1 LIEQTDNIE
10 FDSQQ
15 EVLYAEVILPLP
27 IPKLFTYRFAQ
38 QDNELAVI
46 GKRVFVPFGARKVYT
61 ALIYNITT
69 QAPQTYEA
77 LYILSVI
84 DDNPLICIEQF
95 KFWQWIA
102 SYYMCS
108 LGEVMAAALPASLKL
123 ESETFISLYP
133 DVEYNPLEIDEREVK
148 ILEALAGKEK
158 IKIAELETVLKSKS
172 SFVKIIKS
180 LYDRGLILIYDDV
193 TEAYK
198 PKLLTK
204 IKIVEGTSEKQLN
217 ALFTSLENKAK
228 KQYNVLLALAGQPKM
243 DVIKAELIKKYD
255 LNAAAIKALIDKG
268 IIEQYQIEIDRI
280 LKKEIQEKEYTLTI
294 EQEKASEKINLLFET
309 KDTVL
314 LHGSTASGKTFVYI
328 ELIKQQIA
336 LGKTIIFLVPEIAL
350 TEQLITRLEHYFA
363 SVMAVT
369 HSRFNK
375 SEKVEIWNK
384 ASQGQVKLLVGPRSA
399 LFMPMQNLG
408 LIIIDEEHEITFKQN
423 EKAPR
428 YHARDTA
435 IVLAKYSKAKV
446 LLGTATP
453 ALETYY
459 NALTNKF
466 GFVELPQLY
475 GAAKPAEIIFADI
488 KEETRTKQMHGI
500 FTKTLFDNI
509 TQMQADKAQGLIFQN
524 RKGYVPVLECSTCGW
539 TSKCV
544 NCDIALTYYK
554 YSNNLRCH
562 YCGYTQ
568 PNITKCN
575 ACGNHTMAIQ
585 GYGTERITEELELLM
600 PTLKVIRFDQDST
613 KQKYAFKKLLLD
625 FEQGNADVMVG
636 TQILVKG
643 LDFENVQLASVIN
656 ADHILN
662 FPDFRAYERTFQL
675 LMQLAGRVGRH
686 GKPGK
691 MIIQT
696 RQPEHA
702 VLQAIQNFDYKGLY
716 QQQITEREQF
726 SYPPFSRLI
735 KLTLMHKDAEQIN
748 QCAAEF
754 SKLLKQQLGALVLGP
769 EVPYVS
775 KIKNFYLR
783 NILVK
788 MSKDK
793 DNAIQIKAFIL
804 KTYDFL
810 IQNYNVKGLR
820 LVADVDCY

>member
-1 LIEQTDNIE
+1 LIETNLDIE
-10 FDSQQ
+10 FDKDQ
-15 EVLYAEVILPLP
+15 EVLYIEVILPLP
-27 IPKLFTYRFAQ
+27 IPQLFTYRLPQ
-38 QDNELAVI
+38 ECNELAVI
-46 GKRVFVPFGARKVYT
+46 GKRVFVPFGPRKVYT

-69 QAPQTYEA
+69 KAPKTYEA
-77 LYILSVI
+77 LYVLSVI
-84 DDNPLICIEQF
+84 DDNPLITIEQL

-123 ESETFISLYP
+123 ESETFIALYP
-133 DVEYNPLEIDEREVK
+133 DTEYNPLDLDEREVK

-204 IKIVEGTSEKQLN
+204 IRLVQGISEAELN
-217 ALFTSLENKAK
+217 TQFASLETKAK
-228 KQYNVLLALAGQPKM
+228 KQYQALLALAGQPQM
-243 DVIKAELIKKYD
+243 DAVKTELIKKYD
-255 LNAAAIKALIDKG
+255 LNTAAIKALIDKG
-268 IIEQYQIEIDRI
+268 LIEQYQIEVDRI
-280 LKKEIQEKEYTLTI
+280 VKKDIQEKEYSLTV
-294 EQEKASEKINLLFET
+294 EQQRAVKEITDLFKS

-314 LHGSTASGKTFVYI
+314 LHGATASGKTFVYI
-328 ELIKQQIA
+328 ELIKQQIE
-336 LGKTIIFLVPEIAL
+336 LGKTVVFLVPEIAL
-350 TEQLITRLEHYFA
+350 TEQLIQRLEFYF
-363 SVMAVT
+363 SSTMAVS
-369 HSRFNK
+369 HSRFSKN
-375 SEKVEIWNK
+375 EKVEIWNK
-384 ASQGQVKLLVGPRSA
+384 ASKGQVKLLVGPRSA

-408 LIIIDEEHEITFKQN
+408 LIIIDEEHETTFKQN

-435 IVLAKYSKAKV
+435 IVLAKFNHAKV

-453 ALETYY
+453 AIETYY
-459 NALTNKF
+459 NALTGKF
-466 GFVELPQLY
+466 GLVKLPQLY
-475 GAAKPAEIIFADI
+475 GAAKPAEIVFADI

-500 FTKTLFDNI
+500 FTKTLFDSI
-509 TQMQADKAQGLIFQN
+509 TQMQADKGQGLIFQN

-562 YCGYTQ
+562 YCGYAQ

-575 ACGNHTMAIQ
+575 ACGNHTMTIQ

-600 PTLKVIRFDQDST
+600 PSLKVIRFDQDST
-613 KQKYAFKKLLLD
+613 KQKHAFKKLLLD
-625 FEQGNADVMVG
+625 FEQGLADVMVG

-675 LMQLAGRVGRH
+675 LTQLAGRVGRH
-686 GKPGK
+686 GKPGQ

-696 RQPEHA
+696 RQPEHE
-702 VLQAIQNFDYKGLY
+702 VLQAIKNFDYQGLY
-716 QQQITEREQF
+716 QQQIIEREQF

-754 SKLLKQQLGALVLGP
+754 SKLLKQQLGARILGP
-769 EVPYVS
+769 EVPFVS
-775 KIKNFYLR
+775 KVKNYYLR

-788 MSKDK
+788 MNKDK
-793 DNAIQIKAFIL
+793 DNATQIKAFIL
-804 KTYDFL
+804 KTYDYL

-820 LVADVDCY
+820 LQADVDCY